1 MANINVPRGLI
12 PYRYRSGSVY
22 NGAANAY
29 YVPASYG
36 SNIFVGDPV
45 VLVDNSA
52 DGVGIPTVALA
63 TLGGAGN
70 FILGAMVG
78 IVPGGEP
85 QIPVTRDQPV
95 YHQASTAGYILVS
108 DDPLL
113 MYEVQEDSVGG
124 ALAAGAAGRN
134 VNLSNVG
141 GGSTVTGYSG
151 VQLQSA
157 SLNAS
162 NTLQMHLERLLE
174 QADNA
179 QGVNAKWLCRINLSS
194 GLNQTGT

>member
-1 MANINVPRGLI
+1 MANINIPRGLI
-12 PYRYRSGSVY
+12 PYRYRSGAAY
-22 NGAANAY
+22 NGAGNVY
-29 YVPASYG
+29 YVPASYATA
-36 SNIFVGDPV
+36 IYVGDPV
-45 VLVDNSA
+45 VIVDNA
-52 DGVGIPTVALA
+52 VDGVGIPTVNVA

-78 IVPGGEP
+78 IIPGGEP
-85 QIPVTRDQPV
+85 QIAVTRDLPV
-95 YHQASTAGYILVS
+95 YHPASTAGYIMVA
-108 DDPLL
+108 DDPMLL
-113 MYEVQEDSVGG
+113 FSVQEDSVGG

-134 VNLSNVG
+134 VNLSNVA

-157 SLNAS
+157 SLGQS

-179 QGVNAKWLCRINLSS
+179 QGTNAKWLCRINLSS